1 MIDIPN
7 TRRENL
13 RKIRDKRFSSN
24 AELARAI
31 ERSSSQVNDMLNG
44 TKSFGS
50 KVARY
55 IEERLQL
62 PNGYLDEP
70 HDLEEFSTTFGKK
83 IPILSFVQAGH
94 WTESGHNCYD
104 EWIDV
109 PSSTPD
115 EAYALRIKGRSM
127 EPVFH
132 EGEIVIVDP
141 TVSALAGDY
150 VIARLA
156 NSSEN
161 EASIK
166 QYAVTGIDKRGV
178 ETFELRPLNP
188 LFPTLSS
195 KELDIDLL
203 GVVVEKRTRLR

>member
-94 WTESGHNCYD
+94 GTESGHNCYD